1 MKKRRAVGLIAALGL
16 LLGGCGANPLA
27 LEPEKLQ
34 QADGVSELPQK
45 PEHNGIAMEN
55 VNNRLRLLY
64 GGDYGLK
71 VSSTKE
77 LGTEVE
83 ITLPRI
89 VGEESRDGYEKRNFK
104 NAGCMPR

>member
-1 MKKRRAVGLIAALGL
+1 MDLLNGNIKSLYFRYLSAAFGSALISSIYGIVDTCFIKKSG
-16 LLGGCGANPLA
+16 
-27 LEPEKLQ
+27 Q
-34 QADGVSELPQK
+34 DVSME
-45 PEHNGIAMEN
+45 EN